1 MNYGDE
7 YLDVTSDNEA
17 LPEDY
22 QQFLD
27 SLPPITDG
35 DLNQMSKAFN
45 DIFGENDA
53 STYTR

>member
-7 YLDVTSDNEA
+7 YLDVTNPRE
-17 LPEDY
+17 PVIPDY
-22 QQFLD
+22 EEFLE

-45 DIFGENDA
+45 DIFGSEDEH
-53 STYTR
+53 RKPF

>member
-7 YLDVTSDNEA
+7 YLDVTNDNEV

-45 DIFGENDA
+45 TIFGADDA
-53 STYTR
+53 STNTQ

>member
-7 YLDVTSDNEA
+7 YLDVTDPRE
-17 LPEDY
+17 PVIPDY
-22 QQFLD
+22 EEFLE

-45 DIFGENDA
+45 DIFEVNDGH
-53 STYTR
+53 